1 MVNLVVMHKFDSA
14 GVAEKLSWEKPE
26 RKDQAGSL
34 VVFGGVGLKLK
45 EINSIFSS
53 AKTAGASSVVILVPE
68 SLARG
73 FKLAESILNPV
84 SFNSHFGLT
93 DSGLRKVR
101 DEFGLVDALILADL
115 GRNSET
121 QFKLLNLISHSY
133 KPVIVTSFAA
143 ELFSSELDQLSAN
156 PNITLILNFPQFQK
170 LYKTLTLKTVN
181 EKNIYPALPP
191 LSTQSLKLKI
201 KVLATFQT
209 RVAANIILVEEGHVI
224 ATSSNKID
232 GRYLRLNFGKD
243 IERLISRLA
252 LWQVWAPGAPLL
264 EQLFMASS
272 SRKDL

>member
-1 MVNLVVMHKFDSA
+1 MHKFDSA
-14 GVAEKLSWEKPE
+14 GVVERLSWEKPE

-84 SFNSHFGLT
+84 MFNSHFGLT

-101 DEFGLVDALILADL
+101 DEFGLGDALILGDL

-156 PNITLILNFPQFQK
+156 PKITLILNFSQFQK
-170 LYKTLTLKTVN
+170 LCKTLTIKTIKTVN
-181 EKNIYPALPP
+181 NKNTNPVLLP
-191 LSTQSLKLKI
+191 LSTQSIKI
-201 KVLATFQT
+201 KTKVLAAVQA
-209 RVAANIILVEEGHVI
+209 RVAANIILVDEGQVI
-224 ATSSNKID
+224 STSPNDMD
-232 GRYLRLNFGKD
+232 GQYLRLKLNKD
-243 IERLISRLA
+243 IEELISHLA
-252 LWQVWAPGAPLL
+252 LWQVWAPGAPFL
-264 EQLFMASS
+264 EQLFLASS
-272 SRKDL
+272 SHKAL